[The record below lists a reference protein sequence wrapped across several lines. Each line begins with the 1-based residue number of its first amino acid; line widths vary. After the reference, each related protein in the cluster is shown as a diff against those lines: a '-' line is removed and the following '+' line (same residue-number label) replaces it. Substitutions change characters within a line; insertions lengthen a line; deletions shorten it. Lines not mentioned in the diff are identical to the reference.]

1 VTITITKTKP
11 PLAIGDRYVALPG
24 SELQISLDRLTFMA
38 GDKTDHLGCAMR
50 LDERHPCGAMEFVVI
65 EAPTP

>member
-24 SELQISLDRLTFMA
+24 SELWTSLDRLTFMP
-38 GDKTDHLGCAMR
+38 GDKTEHMGCFMR
-50 LDERHPCGAMEFVVI
+50 LDERHPCGAMEFVVV
-65 EAPTP
+65 EASSP